1 MKVINVYEQF
11 FAASCLYNGI
21 QRNGVQ
27 VTLTS
32 TSEQGTI
39 KYEITMTFFPHRE
52 PEDFS
57 ISYDAY
63 ISEEIYNAKGR
74 RSKKREAVFLEQ
86 FQTIATQ
93 LATKLGGTI
102 DWNKPLCPAR
112 YA

>member
-1 MKVINVYEQF
+1 MKVIDVYKQF

-52 PEDFS
+52 PDDFS

-63 ISEEIYNAKGR
+63 ISLEIYKAKGR
-74 RSKKREAVFLEQ
+74 RSKKREAGFFKE
-86 FQTIATQ
+86 FQTVANQ
-93 LATKLGGTI
+93 LATTLGGTI
-102 DWNKPLCPAR
+102 DWNRPLCPAR

>member
-1 MKVINVYEQF
+1 M
-11 FAASCLYNGI
+11 
-21 QRNGVQ
+21 Q

-39 KYEITMTFFPHRE
+39 KYEITMTFFPYRE

-63 ISEEIYNAKGR
+63 ISQEIYNAKGR
-74 RSKKREAVFLEQ
+74 RSKKREAVFLEEL
-86 FQTIATQ
+86 QTVANQ